1 VPLQLAKSWQ
11 DNPFGN
17 GRKFRYASKNVRC
30 YIFQCRG
37 LSPAD
42 ENGVSDPF
50 VKILSH
56 YSEDSTTPVIEDNL
70 NPIFL
75 CARTV
80 SMEFRDKSDI
90 QNTPVLLSV
99 FDSDDGI
106 LLKSEDFLGRSFIYL
121 REASFN
127 TNPLEI
133 PTPEWHPIKYSVHKN
148 SP

>member
-1 VPLQLAKSWQ
+1 
-11 DNPFGN
+11 
-17 GRKFRYASKNVRC
+17 
-30 YIFQCRG
+30 
-37 LSPAD
+37 
-42 ENGVSDPF
+42 
-50 VKILSH
+50 
-56 YSEDSTTPVIEDNL
+56 
-70 NPIFL
+70 
-75 CARTV
+75 
-80 SMEFRDKSDI
+80 MEFRDKSDI